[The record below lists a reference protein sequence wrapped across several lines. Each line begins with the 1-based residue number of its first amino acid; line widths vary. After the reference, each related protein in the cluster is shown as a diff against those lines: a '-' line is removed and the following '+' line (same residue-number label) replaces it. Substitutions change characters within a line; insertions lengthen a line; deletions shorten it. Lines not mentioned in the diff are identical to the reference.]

1 MLFFGARE
9 ETLDMTQQ
17 GEIFVGY
24 LEDTIRCRNNV
35 AGRKFPVTSHGG
47 VMGKSSVTK
56 WWIFQLCLITGGY
69 SIISQA
75 MEAVYRQK
83 GMFMSSFLQGGAL

>member
-24 LEDTIRCRNNV
+24 LEDTIRCV

-47 VMGKSSVTK
+47 VMGKSSVTTG
-56 WWIFQLCLITGGY
+56 WIFQLCLITGGY
-69 SIISQA
+69 SIISQT